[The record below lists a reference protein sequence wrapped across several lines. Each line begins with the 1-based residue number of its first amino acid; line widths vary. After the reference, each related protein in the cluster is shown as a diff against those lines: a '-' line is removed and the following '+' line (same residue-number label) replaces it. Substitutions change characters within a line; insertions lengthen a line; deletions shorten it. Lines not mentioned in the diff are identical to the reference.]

1 MILNIVLVSILVII
15 SAATGAALTI
25 DYKRAKTGKKAVFW
39 EKKERRK
46 D

>member
-1 MILNIVLVSILVII
+1 MALNIVLTSILVII
-15 SAATGAALTI
+15 TAATGAALTI
-25 DYKRAKTGKKAVFW
+25 DYKRAKAGKKAVFW